1 MAKRDKYQF
10 QWWALSLIEAV
21 PYQGKKKGVDGG
33 IDGIVYFHEDRN
45 TTERVIVQ
53 VKGGKNVGVSAI
65 RDLKG
70 TMEREKSPLGLLI
83 TLAEPT
89 APMKKEA
96 IASGFHTIYGGK
108 GEKFPKVQIATVGDL
123 LCGKPP
129 QLPAFQSL
137 VFKRAKKEKPEQK
150 GLL

>member
-1 MAKRDKYQF
+1 M
-10 QWWALSLIEAV
+10 SLIEAV
-21 PYQGKKKGVDGG
+21 PYQGKKKGADGG
-33 IDGIVYFHEDRN
+33 IDGIVYFHEDTN
-45 TTERVIVQ
+45 TTEWVIVQ
-53 VKGGKNVGVSAI
+53 VKGGNNVGVSAI

-108 GEKFPKVQIATVGDL
+108 GENFQKFKLRQLEICFAENLRNCPLSKVWFSKGQ
-123 LCGKPP
+123 
-129 QLPAFQSL
+129 
-137 VFKRAKKEKPEQK
+137 KRKNRSRRVCCNPFIC
-150 GLL
+150 L